1 MFVQNVL
8 FYHKTTNNYFLT
20 ARFAQ
25 DAKVNERKHK
35 NESIAFFVSFVPFVV
50 QLLPYFLNEY
60 SPIKPWGRK
69 SMNITKRPP

>member
-35 NESIAFFVSFVPFVV
+35 NESIAFFVV
-50 QLLPYFLNEY
+50 QLP
-60 SPIKPWGRK
+60 SI
-69 SMNITKRPP
+69 S